1 MVCLLR
7 GQELVSHQ
15 IQSDLLLRRK
25 AQGKQQIESDKYIP

>member
-15 IQSDLLLRRK
+15 IQSGLLLRGK
-25 AQGKQQIESDKYIP
+25 AQGKQQIQSDKYIP